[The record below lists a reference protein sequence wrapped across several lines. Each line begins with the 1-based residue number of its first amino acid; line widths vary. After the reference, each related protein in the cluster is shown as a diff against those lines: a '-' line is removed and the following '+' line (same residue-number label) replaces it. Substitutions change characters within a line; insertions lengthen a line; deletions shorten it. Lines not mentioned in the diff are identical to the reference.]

1 MEGCMSV
8 NFREDGLQLYNEGR
22 YSAALEI
29 FLAEETDPA
38 EDTELAYYMGLCHS
52 RLGERD
58 DAIRLLHQVV
68 GSDSLLVRLY
78 QARMLL
84 SWLLVEN
91 NDIEG
96 AELQLREVLQEGFES
111 PQAWSALGY
120 CQWRRGRT
128 DLALESYREALKLDD
143 GNPNAVNGLGYLL
156 ADSGEDP
163 LAAIE
168 LCRKAVETA
177 PENMA
182 YRDSLGWALFRAGK
196 TSEAIHYLTEALS
209 NRPGDDIIKGHL
221 EAVRTHEQPDSKI

>member
-1 MEGCMSV
+1 MSV

-22 YSAALEI
+22 YSSALEI

-38 EDTELAYYMGLCHS
+38 EDTELAYYMALCHS
-52 RLGERD
+52 RLGERE
-58 DAIRLLHQVV
+58 DAVRLLRQVIAR
-68 GSDSLLVRLY
+68 DSHLVRLY
-78 QARMLL
+78 QSRMLL
-84 SWLLVEN
+84 SWLQVEN
-91 NDIEG
+91 GDIEG
-96 AELQLREVLQEGFES
+96 AEYQLREVLQEGFES

-163 LAAIE
+163 LSAVE

-196 TSEAIHYLTEALS
+196 ISEAIRYLTEALS
-209 NRPGDDIIKGHL
+209 NRPGDDTIKGHL
-221 EAVRTHEQPDSKI
+221 EAVRTHEQPENKL

>member
-1 MEGCMSV
+1 MSV

-22 YSAALEI
+22 YSSALEL
-29 FLAEETDPA
+29 FLAEEIDPA

-52 RLGERD
+52 RLGERE
-58 DAIRLLHQVV
+58 DAIRLLGIVV
-68 GSDSLLVRLY
+68 RSDSHLVRLY

-91 NDIEG
+91 EDIEG
-96 AELQLREVLQEGFES
+96 AERQLREVLQEGFES

-120 CQWRRGRT
+120 CQWRQERT
-128 DLALESYREALKLDD
+128 DLALESYREALKLDE

-163 LAAIE
+163 DSAVE
-168 LCRKAVETA
+168 LCRKAVEKD

-182 YRDSLGWALFRAGK
+182 YRDSLGWALFRAGE
-196 TSEAIHYLTEALS
+196 TTEAIRYLTEALS
-209 NRPGDDIIKGHL
+209 NRPGDNIIKGHL
-221 EAVRTHEQPDSKI
+221 EAVRTHEQPENKY